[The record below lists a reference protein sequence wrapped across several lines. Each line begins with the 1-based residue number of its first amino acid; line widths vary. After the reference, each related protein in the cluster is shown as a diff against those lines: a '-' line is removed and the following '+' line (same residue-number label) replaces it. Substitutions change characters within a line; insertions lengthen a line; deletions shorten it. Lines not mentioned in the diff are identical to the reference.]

1 MSDPL
6 YQFTDRLVLVPDSL
20 LTDPELEELH
30 PFHGAGGGLP
40 RDRGEA

>member
-6 YQFTDRLVLVPDSL
+6 FQFTDGLVLVPVSL

-30 PFHGAGGGLP
+30 PFHGAGGSLP
-40 RDRGEA
+40 RDRGES